1 MLRRLIRWYLDPC
14 EVVGETGQPYLDL
27 DQV

>member
-1 MLRRLIRWYLDPC
+1 MLRQLIRWYLDPC
-14 EVVGETGQPYLDL
+14 EVVGETGQPYFAL